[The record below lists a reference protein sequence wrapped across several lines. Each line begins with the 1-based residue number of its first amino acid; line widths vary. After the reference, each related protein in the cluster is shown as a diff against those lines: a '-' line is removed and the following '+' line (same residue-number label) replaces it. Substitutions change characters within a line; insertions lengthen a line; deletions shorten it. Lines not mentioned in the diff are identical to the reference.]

1 MNSRIIYNYYCKFVT
16 HFCYE
21 LDSEFIENR
30 VKVFIS
36 MKSAPKLLVQKD
48 IYDNLEMQLISIEGR
63 YEKAK
68 LEIIQMKSELTKLET
83 ERDRAMNNLI
93 DLRISANAKEL
104 KNYSNLSDDDKIRV
118 IYEMLKLNNEIAS
131 FLYMAKVDTSR
142 TQYDLNSNVFK
153 KLNNYD
159 IVKER
164 DLSFPHTGKTVVL
177 TELGIKVY
185 NYIVD
190 DIRSKKLNVSF

>member
-21 LDSEFIENR
+21 LDSEFIENM
-30 VKVFIS
+30 VKVLLSI
-36 MKSAPKLLVQKD
+36 KSVPKLLVKKE